1 MNIEVIERF
10 VEKKVSQPVNIHF
23 RGRATVTGIFIM
35 GRDFEEMKKKNFWR
49 IVPSS
54 RLEEWNKS
62 KDNGLS
68 RLFNGSEFSKL
79 TEAS

>member
-1 MNIEVIERF
+1 MNIELIEKF
-10 VEKKVSQPVNIHF
+10 IEKRTAQTVNIHF
-23 RGRATVTGIFIM
+23 RSRATVTGVFIV
-35 GRDFEEMKKKNFWR
+35 GRDYEEMKKKNFWR

-54 RLEEWNKS
+54 RLEEWQKS

-79 TEAS
+79 TEA

>member
-1 MNIEVIERF
+1 MNTELIERF
-10 VEKKVSQPVNIHF
+10 IEKRISQPVNIHF
-23 RGRATVTGIFIM
+23 KGRPTVTGIFIA

-54 RLEEWNKS
+54 RVEEWNKS
-62 KDNGLS
+62 KDNNLS

-79 TEAS
+79 TEVS